1 MPQSLE
7 SIFDEMKFLVDRML
21 GRLAKGLRIL
31 GYDTLYYR
39 GNDVHQLFHLARA
52 EKRVILTRSSK
63 LTPKRPED
71 QVVRIQEDDP
81 WGQLKELIEKGLVS
95 LNEEQLF
102 SRCLLCNSL
111 LEEASREE
119 VEGRVP
125 EFIYYQYENFFRC
138 PQCQKIYWPGSHQEH
153 MNQRIKGLFEKG

>member
-1 MPQSLE
+1 MPQLLE

-21 GRLAKGLRIL
+21 GGLAKGLRML

-39 GNDVHQLFHLARA
+39 GSDLYQLFRLAR
-52 EKRVILTRSSK
+52 EEGRVILTRSSK
-63 LTPKRPED
+63 LSPKSSGDR
-71 QVVRIQEDDP
+71 VVRIQEDHP
-81 WGQLKELIEKGLVS
+81 WAQLKELIEKGLVS
-95 LNEEQLF
+95 LHEEELF

-119 VEGRVP
+119 VEGFVP

-138 PQCQKIYWPGSHQEH
+138 PRCQKIYWPGSHQER
-153 MNQRIKGLFEKG
+153 MNQRIKELFGKG